1 MTLYPKKTF
10 AIKLLVMCV
19 TIVAMGLLLAQS
31 HPWIGY
37 PLAGFF
43 GLCIPLAVVVLLPGS
58 TYLRIEE
65 DGLTISNLFRKTLF
79 LWDVIDEFL
88 VVELK
93 RRGVNVGKI
102 VGFNCVQSYDRFAA
116 GRRRARA
123 INQCE
128 VALPG
133 DYGMKVEELA
143 ELLNSK
149 LQEYRQ
155 TSGQAIAQPDDSED
169 PTSG

>member
-10 AIKLLVMCV
+10 AIKLLLMCV
-19 TIVAMGLLLAQS
+19 TIVAMGLWLAQS
-31 HPWIGY
+31 HRWIGY
-37 PLAGFF
+37 PVAGFF
-43 GLCIPLAVVVLLPGS
+43 GLCIPLAIIMLLPGS
-58 TYLRIEE
+58 TYLRIKE
-65 DGLTISNLFRKTLF
+65 DGLTINNLFRKRLF
-79 LWDVIDEFL
+79 PWDVIDEFL

-102 VGFNCVQSYDRFAA
+102 VGFNFVQSYDRFAA

-133 DYGMKVEELA
+133 DYGMKVEELV

-155 TSGQAIAQPDDSED
+155 TSARAIARPDDGEG

>member
-10 AIKLLVMCV
+10 AIKLLLMCV
-19 TIVAMGLLLAQS
+19 VFVAMALALARS
-31 HPWIGY
+31 HPSVGY

-43 GLCIPLAVVVLLPGS
+43 SLFIPLAIIMLLPGS
-58 TYLRIEE
+58 THLRIEE
-65 DGLTISNLFRKTLF
+65 DGLTMSNLFRKRLF
-79 LWDVIDEFL
+79 SWDVIDKFL
-88 VVELK
+88 VVEVK

-102 VGFNCVQSYDRFAA
+102 VGFNFVQSYDRFAA
-116 GRRRARA
+116 GRRFARA

-128 VALPG
+128 MALSD

-149 LQEYRQ
+149 LQKYRQ
-155 TSGQAIAQPDDSED
+155 TSGQPIAEPDDGED

>member
-10 AIKLLVMCV
+10 AVKLLLMCV
-19 TIVAMGLLLAQS
+19 VFVAMALALAQS
-31 HPWIGY
+31 HPWMGY

-43 GLCIPLAVVVLLPGS
+43 GLFIPPAIIMLLPGS
-58 TYLRIEE
+58 AYLRITEE
-65 DGLTISNLFRKTLF
+65 GLTISNLFRKTLF
-79 LWDVIDEFL
+79 AWDVIDEFV

-116 GRRRARA
+116 GRRFVRA
-123 INQCE
+123 INECE

-155 TSGQAIAQPDDSED
+155 TSGQAIAQPDDGEG
-169 PTSG
+169 PASG

>member
-1 MTLYPKKTF
+1 MTLYPRKTS
-10 AIKLLVMCV
+10 AIKLLLMCV
-19 TIVAMGLLLAQS
+19 TIVAMGLLLARS

-37 PLAGFF
+37 PLAGLF
-43 GLCIPLAVVVLLPGS
+43 GLGIPVAIIMLLPGS
-58 TYLRIEE
+58 TYLRIKE
-65 DGLTISNLFRKTLF
+65 DGLTINNLFRKRLF
-79 LWDVIDEFL
+79 PWDVIDEFL
-88 VVELK
+88 VVQLK

-102 VGFNCVQSYDRFAA
+102 VGFNFVQSYDRFTS
-116 GRRRARA
+116 GRRFARA

-128 VALPG
+128 VALPD

-155 TSGQAIAQPDDSED
+155 TTGHAVAQPDDGED
-169 PTSG
+169 PPSG